1 MVALLL
7 DGPRRPKLFV
17 VRPAIAYTQFVC
29 CNFLSV
35 KAHMNRLPNTG
46 APRRALG
53 WLLWS
58 PWSLCCM
65 ALAGPLAGP
74 ARASDVSVYGYLD
87 LGLVKEGGAAAR
99 LDRGLNNWLG
109 VRGAEELGGG
119 AKATFNLQLRFNPDS
134 GMQERSSTLF
144 QGESTLGLQSAGLG
158 HLRLG
163 RALTPLWQE
172 KWRYDPWYDSGFMG
186 SLESYNGDFDS
197 DGLPSADFHNYS
209 RAGNSVFYTSPG
221 MAGFSVNGMAEI
233 ERAPGAPV
241 RARGLALA
249 YAGAAATALLA
260 YEKNHR
266 SDVIWYGAAS
276 WRIESL
282 SVIGA
287 YSRTDSRPDSSM
299 PPAPQRRSA
308 LLAATY
314 ALGGDTVRAGYGRL
328 RDGGGGGG
336 GHKASVGYK
345 HALSKRSNLYGD
357 LYRER
362 GAAGVNAVNGMALGL
377 NHTF

>member
-7 DGPRRPKLFV
+7 DGPRRPKPFV

-29 CNFLSV
+29 SKFLSV
-35 KAHMNRLPNTG
+35 KAHMNALFTLGIG
-46 APRRALG
+46 APRRAPG
-53 WLLWS
+53 WRPGLPYLLY
-58 PWSLCCM
+58 CA
-65 ALAGPLAGP
+65 ALAGALAGP
-74 ARASDVSVYGYLD
+74 ARAADVSVYGYLD
-87 LGLVKEGGAAAR
+87 LGLVKQGGAAAR

-119 AKATFNLQLRFNPDS
+119 AKATFNLQMRFNPDS

-144 QGESTLGLQSAGLG
+144 QGESTLGIQSAGLG

-197 DGLPSADFHNYS
+197 DGLPGADYHNYS

-233 ERAPGAPV
+233 ERAPGAAV
-241 RARGLALA
+241 RARGLTLA
-249 YAGAAATALLA
+249 YAGTAATALLA

-266 SDVIWYGAAS
+266 SDAIWYGAAS

-282 SVIGA
+282 SLIGA
-287 YSRTDSRPDSSM
+287 YSRTDVDAGS
-299 PPAPQRRSA
+299 PAPRQRRSA

-314 ALGGDTVRAGYGRL
+314 ALGGATVRTGYGRL
-328 RDGGGGGG
+328 RDGGDG
-336 GHKASVGYK
+336 GHKASVGYN
-345 HALSKRSNLYGD
+345 HALSKRSNLYAD

-362 GAAGVNAVNGMALGL
+362 GAAGAHGVNGIALGL